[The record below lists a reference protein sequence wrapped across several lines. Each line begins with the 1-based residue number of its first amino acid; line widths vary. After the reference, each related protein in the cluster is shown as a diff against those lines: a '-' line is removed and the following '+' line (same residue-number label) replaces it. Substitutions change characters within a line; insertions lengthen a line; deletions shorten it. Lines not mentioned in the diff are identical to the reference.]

1 MEQVSEQLPVVAIE
15 SVIKRYAALV
25 AVNQVSLS
33 VAPGEIYGLLGAN
46 GAGKSTLMRM
56 MTGIA
61 QPDEGRVLIQ
71 GTDIVRDGPK
81 AKRHL
86 GYLAEELV
94 LYERLS
100 GREYLE
106 LVAGLRETDRAR
118 VAEELA
124 FFELEAVADKW
135 AGEYSLGMRK
145 KLGLATAF
153 LSHPSLLV
161 LDEPLNGLDVEMM
174 RKLRYR
180 LESHRDAG
188 RSAVVSSHVMS
199 FVERICDRVG
209 ILRGGVMVA
218 EGTPAELRERTDQ
231 PELPFEDVFF
241 ALAIGAET
249 RTK

>member
-1 MEQVSEQLPVVAIE
+1 MEEVLDSMPVVTVE
-15 SVIKRYAALV
+15 SAVKRYAHLV
-25 AVNQVSLS
+25 AVNQVSLT
-33 VAPGEIYGLLGAN
+33 VGPGEIYGLLGAN

-56 MTGIA
+56 ITGIA
-61 QPDEGRVLIQ
+61 QPDEGHVLIQ

-86 GYLAEELV
+86 GYLPEELL

-106 LVAGLRETDRAR
+106 LVAGLRGTDRAR
-118 VAEELA
+118 VSEEIG

-153 LSHPSLLV
+153 LSEPSLLV

-174 RKLRYR
+174 RKLRHR
-180 LESHRDAG
+180 LESHRGAG
-188 RSAVVSSHVMS
+188 RSVIVSSHVMS
-199 FVERICDRVG
+199 FVERVCDRVG
-209 ILRGGVMVA
+209 ILRGGVMIA
-218 EGTPAELRERTDQ
+218 EGTPADLRSSADMTDH
-231 PELPFEDVFF
+231 PFEDVFF
-241 ALAIGAET
+241 ALAIG
-249 RTK
+249 

>member
-1 MEQVSEQLPVVAIE
+1 MESVAESTPVVTVE
-15 SVIKRYAALV
+15 GVVKRYAQLV
-25 AVNQVSLS
+25 AVNQVSLT
-33 VAPGEIYGLLGAN
+33 VEPGEIYGLLGAN

-61 QPDEGRVLIQ
+61 QPDEGRVVIQ

-86 GYLAEELV
+86 GYLPEELV

-118 VAEELA
+118 VAEEIK

-153 LSHPSLLV
+153 LSEPSLLV

-174 RKLRYR
+174 RKLRLR

-188 RSAVVSSHVMS
+188 RSTIVSSHVMS
-199 FVERICDRVG
+199 FVERVCHRVG

-218 EGTPAELRERTDQ
+218 EGTPAELRSNTGMTDQ
-231 PELPFEDVFF
+231 PFEDVFF
-241 ALAIGAET
+241 ALAIG
-249 RTK
+249 